1 MSKPTASAAG
11 AALPASVSLAQFSR
25 DLILR
30 NALKLS
36 AADAGDSFAV
46 STAITP
52 ELIAAYKR
60 WLEVELCLLQEELPP
75 RPWRYAPKPQS
86 ELVGWPQAKIAEL
99 RAREQSVIDGE
110 DRIARM
116 LRAMRPGAVVREGS
130 SKPQSPV
137 ERFFLGASPASTRAA
152 LVLST
157 VGCEWRA

>member
-1 MSKPTASAAG
+1 MSKPTT
-11 AALPASVSLAQFSR
+11 PLAQFSR
-25 DLILR
+25 DPILR

-36 AADAGDSFAV
+36 AADAGNSFAV
-46 STAITP
+46 SAAITP

-60 WLEVELCLLQEELPP
+60 WLEVELCLLNEELPP
-75 RPWRYAPKPQS
+75 RPMKWRYAPKPQS

-130 SKPQSPV
+130 PKPQSPV

-157 VGCEWRA
+157 VGCDWRA